1 MYKLTTI
8 FVFLCSISFA
18 FGQDSRVHWSSA
30 PVLIPD
36 SEKVAKGTINGIG
49 YTYVSSEAIQF
60 SDEVHRYS
68 GFPASKNI
76 PNQKC
81 IKNTEI
87 SSNVIIF
94 EKPVKDPYLL
104 FSSIGSPR
112 IMVPISFDKEFV
124 IEYAEGIYPV
134 NSKVVQGEE
143 GYLIVKIPGV
153 HSSISF
159 NYTVAE
165 NYASFMFGASVC
177 KENN

>member
-1 MYKLTTI
+1 MYKLTTL

-30 PVLIPD
+30 PVLISD
-36 SEKVAKGTINGIG
+36 NDKVAKGSINGID
-49 YTYVSSEAIQF
+49 YTYVSSESIQF
-60 SDEVHRYS
+60 SNEVFS
-68 GFPASKNI
+68 FSTFPAAKNI

-81 IKNTEI
+81 IKNTKV

-112 IMVPISFDKEFV
+112 IMVPIFFDKEFV
-124 IEYAEGIYPV
+124 IEFAEGIHPTSGKLV
-134 NSKVVQGEE
+134 RGEE
-143 GYLIVKIPGV
+143 GYLIIRIPGV

-159 NYTVAE
+159 NYAAAE
-165 NYASFMFGASVC
+165 NYANFMFGASDC